1 MKKTFSYLILMFTC
15 SVMVISSCKKL
26 TSFDAPSGNTDAYSI
41 ISDDPAN
48 YSYFKY
54 IVDRSGMGNALKNGG
69 YTVFAPTNTAFLSA
83 GYSTTN
89 MQNIPLDTMALLVKN
104 HLVEGVVDLNSISG
118 TKQFTALSNE
128 PIMIQKSGNKLYVDG
143 GNITNQSKHISNGA
157 LNTINKLLVGSPSIY
172 ERLMKYY
179 TTTTNNA
186 FTFLIA
192 AIDKASQGTVNYKQ
206 LLMDPAADY
215 TFFAPTNF
223 AFIKGGYATV
233 AAVTAADANTLGNI
247 LASQLVSGRKF
258 TVDLDTTQATQA
270 LSGIL
275 IFNDWLYQSNRYTY
289 FYVNG
294 LSISGGSANMMA
306 GEGIIHAVRR
316 FIPAPVNTTTLAR
329 IQADPTLTF
338 FYKALQI
345 GTSAGKY
352 DFIKML
358 SESGNSY
365 TVFAINNSGFQA
377 NGFPT
382 LQSISD
388 ANPSIISD
396 MLLFH
401 MVNKRN
407 NGGNY
412 DDNANIASLYLQQNL
427 NGTKAFAPITVSN
440 TPSFTVKGPT
450 NPTAFTVFSP
460 NTVTTNGILN
470 IIGGIL
476 TP

>member
-1 MKKTFSYLILMFTC
+1 MKKPFSYLILMFTC

-26 TSFDAPSGNTDAYSI
+26 TSFDAPPGNTDAYSI
-41 ISDDPAN
+41 ISDDPAT

-54 IVDRSGMGNALKNGG
+54 IVDRAGMGDALKNGG

-89 MQNIPLDTMALLVKN
+89 MQNIPLDTIALLVKN
-104 HLVEGVVDLNSISG
+104 HLVEGQVDLNSISG

-128 PIMIQKSGNKLYVDG
+128 LITIQKSGDRLYADG
-143 GNITNQSKHISNGA
+143 GDITNQSKHVSKGA

-186 FTFLIA
+186 FTMLIA
-192 AIDKASQGTVNYKQ
+192 AIDKASQGSVNYKQ
-206 LLMDPAADY
+206 MLMDPEANY
-215 TFFAPTNF
+215 TFFAPTNL

-233 AAVTAADANTLGNI
+233 AAVTAANANTLGTI
-247 LASQLVSGRKF
+247 LANQLVVGRKF
-258 TVDLDTTQATQA
+258 TNDLDTTQAIQT
-270 LSGIL
+270 LSGIS
-275 IFNDWLYQSNRYTY
+275 IFNDRLYQSNRYSY

-294 LSISGGSANMMA
+294 LSTSGGGANMMA
-306 GEGIIHAVRR
+306 GKSTINAVRR
-316 FIPAPVNTTTLAR
+316 FMPAPLNVSTLAK
-329 IQADPTLTF
+329 IQTDATLTF
-338 FYKALQI
+338 FYKALQV
-345 GTSAGKY
+345 GTAAGKY

-358 SESGNSY
+358 SDNTNSY

-401 MVNKRN
+401 IVNKRN

-412 DDNANIASLYLQQNL
+412 DDNANIATLYLQQNL
-427 NGTKAFAPITVSN
+427 NGTKTLASITLSN

-450 NPTAFTVFSP
+450 NQTAFTVLSP